1 MSLYMPFTMNNQEYL
16 SIGEH
21 REHRYLLKVIVFQSN
36 EHESQQ
42 ENYKQSRN

>member
-21 REHRYLLKVIVFQSN
+21 REHRYLLKVSFSVQWTWKSAGKL
-36 EHESQQ
+36 QTV
-42 ENYKQSRN
+42 